1 MIKRLY
7 YIKGG
12 EARVVLIMKILIVE
26 DESIV
31 ALDLFYRLES
41 KGFVVTGIAS
51 SGDEAVRLCRCEC
64 PDLVIM
70 DIKLK
75 GNMNGIEAAERIHS
89 FKPVPILYLTA
100 YSDQATLSKARR
112 LPNTG
117 LLTKPFE
124 FEDLHAE
131 ICAMTRQFTDRDG
144 LSVPG
149 SRQTGARRREMR
161 GSFGPHL
168 NPGLSLSS

>member
-1 MIKRLY
+1 
-7 YIKGG
+7 
-12 EARVVLIMKILIVE
+12 MKILIVE

-51 SGDEAVRLCRCEC
+51 SGDEAVRLCRREC
-64 PDLVIM
+64 PDVVIM

-75 GNMNGIEAAERIHS
+75 GKMNGIEAAERIHS
-89 FKPVPILYLTA
+89 FQPIPILYLTA
-100 YSDQATLSKARR
+100 YSDQTTISKARR
-112 LPNTG
+112 LPYTG
-117 LLTKPFE
+117 FLFKPFE

-144 LSVPG
+144 LTIPG
-149 SRQTGARRREMR
+149 SKQTGSRRRQVR
-161 GSFGPHL
+161 SSF
-168 NPGLSLSS
+168 NPGLSFSS